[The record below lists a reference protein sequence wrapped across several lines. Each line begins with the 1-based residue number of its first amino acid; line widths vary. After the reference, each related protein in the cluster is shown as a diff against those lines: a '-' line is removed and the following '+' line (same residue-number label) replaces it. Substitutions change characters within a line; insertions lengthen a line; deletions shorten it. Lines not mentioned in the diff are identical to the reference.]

1 MLSTNN
7 LNFILGKTNKKK
19 KHTLTVL
26 NIFQEIRKRCIT
38 LNWIIERGG
47 FSFKMGGATIT
58 LKHVPIWTGKAILF
72 FFQLYKITISILPW
86 KSYFKKKREKTEK
99 NREYSDVIQFLRW
112 GKSIT
117 LTIGGRVHVA
127 SESSKHSLIF
137 FLLRCTSVEIKRYP
151 DNWWTIS
158 PRNYNGDGGMSKV
171 GCGGMKEGPSFCFT
185 QNAKQKCTNIRFL
198 FF

>member
-1 MLSTNN
+1 MFQYEQGRQYFFSFNSTK
-7 LNFILGKTNKKK
+7 LQFLYCHGKDIKKK
-19 KHTLTVL
+19 K
-26 NIFQEIRKRCIT
+26 K
-38 LNWIIERGG
+38 
-47 FSFKMGGATIT
+47 K
-58 LKHVPIWTGKAILF
+58 GK
-72 FFQLYKITISILPW
+72 KP
-86 KSYFKKKREKTEK
+86 K

-127 SESSKHSLIF
+127 AESSKHSLIF
-137 FLLRCTSVEIKRYP
+137 FFLRCTSVEIKRYP

-198 FF
+198 FFKWKSMISFTSQDWAKQSISSFLPSF